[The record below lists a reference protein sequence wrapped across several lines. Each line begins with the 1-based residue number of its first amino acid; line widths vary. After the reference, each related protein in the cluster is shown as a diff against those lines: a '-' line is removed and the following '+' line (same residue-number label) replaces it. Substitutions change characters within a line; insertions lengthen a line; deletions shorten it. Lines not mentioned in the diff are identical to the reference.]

1 MQAVCKK
8 KAPQLNTSC
17 EKVERATYE
26 LLTILLPGGAN
37 DLEQVHKLI
46 VESTKTT
53 PKLSVGLTPVIEVE
67 EDLRPGEI
75 ALQREEQKKKELY
88 QEAHDLLNHFSRS
101 MLDALIRC
109 TRTTLESIK
118 RRVSSPS
125 ALLYGETDEKRKV
138 DHRPAFKVKLTLAV
152 PHISLKP
159 GLDEIQS
166 ALNSSVQQVLSV
178 HKSVYQWRQGGERQ
192 AAGPGVLAAQ
202 SSILAARSGVLAA
215 RSGVLAA
222 SSGVL
227 AASSG
232 VLAAPSGVLAAPSG
246 VLASPSGNLGTGSA
260 AVPQKSFFKAV
271 SEHKEIAK
279 LISMLSS
286 TISSAKTLI
295 TQSLEHFKQYE
306 ELWNVEKE
314 EHMTQFMESNP
325 DLSDFEGKMKAYVNI
340 EEIVVEEDEQM
351 NIGSLALLTGEMVDH
366 SIIPNSVLYMSHS
379 QFKLTFLCTPH
390 KLYWSFE
397 P

>member
-215 RSGVLAA
+215 S
-222 SSGVL
+222 
-227 AASSG
+227 
-232 VLAAPSGVLAAPSG
+232 SGVLAAPSG